1 METNKYLTLVIT
13 LVVGTILITGVLI
26 PVISDSGSNSGS
38 GSGTDTATDVL
49 YYSAPV
55 DDEKHVYSI
64 VNLEDNEQ
72 QSSGTIRI
80 MLDDSVM
87 REITWDATSVDQ
99 NNRPDDV
106 TVPILFGE
114 FTTEMQGMSIS
125 VRYMYYVGVTYVW
138 EDHWTP
144 IFSMIEEGVA
154 TVGANSNV
162 TYVEDGITDT
172 PYTINVI
179 GDTVTEVNGSPPEI
193 PFGGITLM
201 LNNDGTHFYIKN
213 PEFNSDDDITIAG
226 FHNER
231 KWDENTSNWVLVGVG
246 CWFSGK
252 IADIN
257 ELICHETS
265 NSTILLNSSTAV
277 VNMTGDELESVDVT
291 ATLGEYEAEME
302 ITHAIVPVY
311 EIDDGGSGGD
321 GGSDNG
327 PVKAILSVIPLL
339 LIVGMVFLVINFV
352 MKRN

>member
-55 DDEKHVYSI
+55 DDEEHVYSI
-64 VNLEDNEQ
+64 VNLEDDEQ

-80 MLDDSVM
+80 LLDDSVM
-87 REITWDATSVDQ
+87 KEIPWDNTSVDQ

-106 TVPILFGE
+106 TIPILMGE
-114 FTTEMQGMSIS
+114 FTTDVQGTSIS
-125 VRYMYYVGVTYVW
+125 VSYVYYVGVTYSW
-138 EDHWTP
+138 MDHWIP
-144 IFSMIEEGVA
+144 WISMIGAGVM
-154 TVGANSNV
+154 TMGTDSNIL
-162 TYVEDGITDT
+162 YDENGISGT
-172 PYTINVI
+172 YTISVI
-179 GDTVTEVNGSPPEI
+179 GDAISDVNGNAPLI
-193 PFGGITLM
+193 PYSGITLM

-213 PEFNSDDDITIAG
+213 PEFNSDDDITIVG
-226 FHNER
+226 YHNET
-231 KWDENTSNWVLVGVG
+231 EWVSEADWTMWGAG
-246 CWFSGK
+246 CWFTGK
-252 IADIN
+252 IADIEEMN
-257 ELICHETS
+257 C
-265 NSTILLNSSTAV
+265 NRNVNSSEDAV
-277 VNMTGDELESVDVT
+277 SLSSVADMSGNELESIDITVT
-291 ATLGEYEAEME
+291 FEDNHEME
-302 ITHAIVPVY
+302 MQIDHAIVPVY

-327 PVKAILSVIPLL
+327 PVKAILTVIPLL

>member
-49 YYSAPV
+49 YYNAPV
-55 DDEKHVYSI
+55 DDEEHVYSI
-64 VNLEDNEQ
+64 VNDYDNDQ
-72 QSSGTIRI
+72 LSSGTIRI
-80 MLDDSVM
+80 LLDDSVM
-87 REITWDATSVDQ
+87 KEITWDNTSVDQ

-114 FTTEMQGMSIS
+114 FTTEMQGVTIS
-125 VRYMYYVGVTYVW
+125 VSYMYYVGVTYVW
-138 EDHWTP
+138 MDHWNPMTS
-144 IFSMIEEGVA
+144 IIEAGVA
-154 TVGANSNV
+154 TMGTNKNV
-162 TYVEDGITDT
+162 TYTEDNITDT
-172 PYTINVI
+172 PYTIKTT
-179 GDTVTEVNGSPPEI
+179 GDAVDEITGVAPEI
-193 PFGGITLM
+193 PFSGITLM
-201 LNNDGTHFYIKN
+201 LKNDGTHFYIEN
-213 PEFNSDDDITIAG
+213 PKFNTDDDITVVG
-226 FHNER
+226 YRNETR
-231 KWDENTSNWVLVGVG
+231 WVDQSDWNMWGIG
-246 CWFSGK
+246 CWFTGK
-252 IADIN
+252 IANIG
-257 ELICHETS
+257 EMACHETVNS
-265 NSTILLNSSTAV
+265 NIVLNSSTAV

-291 ATLGEYEAEME
+291 ATLGEYEVEME

-327 PVKAILSVIPLL
+327 PVKAILTVIPLL